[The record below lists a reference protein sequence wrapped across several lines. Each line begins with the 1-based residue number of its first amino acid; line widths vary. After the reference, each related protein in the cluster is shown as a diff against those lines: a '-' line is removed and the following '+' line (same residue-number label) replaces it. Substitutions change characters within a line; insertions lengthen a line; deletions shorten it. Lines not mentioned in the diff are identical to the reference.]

1 MLTRRKLI
9 MGAVA
14 TALAGLGATPA
25 LARDERLLADIRYG
39 VSDALVRDY
48 IRDRYEDGRWDG
60 HYWYYGGHRYT
71 PHEYGRYWA
80 EEYHRHPPK
89 KPKKRK
95 KPHPHHRDWD
105 DDDDD
110 DDRRRRRPVLPAEE
124 VLLRRGPEVR
134 RLHRA
139 PRPVLPITL
148 ISESLSPT
156 QMPTKCRRSS
166 PTEDRRSFYCDGCT
180 VMYFCFELFGLSG
193 AVIRS

>member
-14 TALAGLGATPA
+14 TALVGLGATPA
-25 LARDERLLADIRYG
+25 LARDERLLADILYG

-71 PHEYGRYWA
+71 PHEYGHYWA
-80 EEYHRHPPK
+80 EEYHRQPPK

-95 KPHPHHRDWD
+95 KPHPHPRDWD

-110 DDRRRRRPVLPAEE
+110 DDDRRRPH
-124 VLLRRGPEVR
+124 
-134 RLHRA
+134 HR
-139 PRPVLPITL
+139 PPP
-148 ISESLSPT
+148 P
-156 QMPTKCRRSS
+156 P
-166 PTEDRRSFYCDGCT
+166 PPHWG
-180 VMYFCFELFGLSG
+180 
-193 AVIRS
+193 

>member
-14 TALAGLGATPA
+14 TALVGLGATPA
-25 LARDERLLADIRYG
+25 LARDERLLADILYG

-80 EEYHRHPPK
+80 EEYHRQPPK

-95 KPHPHHRDWD
+95 KPHPHPRDWD

-110 DDRRRRRPVLPAEE
+110 DDDRRRPHHRPPPPPPPHLGMTGAEGPDPGGRGLPETSRRQR
-124 VLLRRGPEVR
+124 LRRGVR
-134 RLHRA
+134 CLSLGRL
-139 PRPVLPITL
+139 
-148 ISESLSPT
+148 
-156 QMPTKCRRSS
+156 
-166 PTEDRRSFYCDGCT
+166 
-180 VMYFCFELFGLSG
+180 
-193 AVIRS
+193 

>member
-14 TALAGLGATPA
+14 TALVGLGATPA
-25 LARDERLLADIRYG
+25 LARDERLLADILYG

-80 EEYHRHPPK
+80 EEYHRQPPK

-95 KPHPHHRDWD
+95 KPHPHPRDWD

-110 DDRRRRRPVLPAEE
+110 DDDRRRPHHRPPPPPCPPGRRSLKRPMRKRMTRSLAKIRTTKRN
-124 VLLRRGPEVR
+124 LRRGPSM
-134 RLHRA
+134 
-139 PRPVLPITL
+139 TTT
-148 ISESLSPT
+148 PT
-156 QMPTKCRRSS
+156 RTA
-166 PTEDRRSFYCDGCT
+166 T
-180 VMYFCFELFGLSG
+180 
-193 AVIRS
+193 

>member
-1 MLTRRKLI
+1 MISEPRDSTEPPGFLNRTDFRAGRSPR
-9 MGAVA
+9 
-14 TALAGLGATPA
+14 AGLGATPA
-25 LARDERLLADIRYG
+25 LARDERLLADILYG

-110 DDRRRRRPVLPAEE
+110 DDFDDFSA
-124 VLLRRGPEVR
+124 
-134 RLHRA
+134 
-139 PRPVLPITL
+139 
-148 ISESLSPT
+148 
-156 QMPTKCRRSS
+156 
-166 PTEDRRSFYCDGCT
+166 Y
-180 VMYFCFELFGLSG
+180 
-193 AVIRS
+193 

>member
-14 TALAGLGATPA
+14 TALVGLGATPA
-25 LARDERLLADIRYG
+25 LARDERLLVDILYG

-80 EEYHRHPPK
+80 EEYHRQPPK

-95 KPHPHHRDWD
+95 KPHPHPRDWD

-110 DDRRRRRPVLPAEE
+110 DDDRRRPRLHLTGDDGSRGARSWRTGPSGDFKKAATPTRSALPFSWPPVKRE
-124 VLLRRGPEVR
+124 LRYGVR
-134 RLHRA
+134 RARA
-139 PRPVLPITL
+139 CGSRT
-148 ISESLSPT
+148 
-156 QMPTKCRRSS
+156 
-166 PTEDRRSFYCDGCT
+166 
-180 VMYFCFELFGLSG
+180 
-193 AVIRS
+193 

>member
-25 LARDERLLADIRYG
+25 LARDERLLADILYG

-71 PHEYGRYWA
+71 LHEYGRYWA

-95 KPHPHHRDWD
+95 KPHPHEEEPLHD
-105 DDDDD
+105 DDADEDRD
-110 DDRRRRRPVLPAEE
+110 VNDGLDSREDERTDDRGDDRSD
-124 VLLRRGPEVR
+124 
-134 RLHRA
+134 RA
-139 PRPVLPITL
+139 
-148 ISESLSPT
+148 
-156 QMPTKCRRSS
+156 
-166 PTEDRRSFYCDGCT
+166 
-180 VMYFCFELFGLSG
+180 G
-193 AVIRS
+193 AWH

>member
-14 TALAGLGATPA
+14 TALVGLGATPA
-25 LARDERLLADIRYG
+25 LARDERLLADILYG

-80 EEYHRHPPK
+80 EEYHRQPPK

-95 KPHPHHRDWD
+95 KPHPHPRDWD
-105 DDDDD
+105 DDGSRGARSWRTGPSGDFKKAATPT
-110 DDRRRRRPVLPAEE
+110 RSALPFSWPPVKRE
-124 VLLRRGPEVR
+124 LRYGVR
-134 RLHRA
+134 RARA
-139 PRPVLPITL
+139 CGSRT
-148 ISESLSPT
+148 
-156 QMPTKCRRSS
+156 
-166 PTEDRRSFYCDGCT
+166 
-180 VMYFCFELFGLSG
+180 
-193 AVIRS
+193 

>member
-25 LARDERLLADIRYG
+25 LARDERLLADILYG

-95 KPHPHHRDWD
+95 KPHPHPRDWD

-110 DDRRRRRPVLPAEE
+110 DD
-124 VLLRRGPEVR
+124 
-134 RLHRA
+134 
-139 PRPVLPITL
+139 
-148 ISESLSPT
+148 
-156 QMPTKCRRSS
+156 
-166 PTEDRRSFYCDGCT
+166 DD
-180 VMYFCFELFGLSG
+180 
-193 AVIRS
+193 

>member
-14 TALAGLGATPA
+14 TALVGLGATPA
-25 LARDERLLADIRYG
+25 LARDERLLADILYG

-80 EEYHRHPPK
+80 EDYQRHPPK

-95 KPHPHHRDWD
+95 SRIRIPATGTMTTMMTTTVAAVARTTV
-105 DDDDD
+105 
-110 DDRRRRRPVLPAEE
+110 RRP
-124 VLLRRGPEVR
+124 
-134 RLHRA
+134 RLH
-139 PRPVLPITL
+139 LTGDD
-148 ISESLSPT
+148 ESRGT
-156 QMPTKCRRSS
+156 RS
-166 PTEDRRSFYCDGCT
+166 
-180 VMYFCFELFGLSG
+180 
-193 AVIRS
+193 

>member
-25 LARDERLLADIRYG
+25 LARDERLLADILYG

-80 EEYHRHPPK
+80 EEDQRHPPK

-95 KPHPHHRDWD
+95 KPHPHPRDWDDD

-110 DDRRRRRPVLPAEE
+110 DDRRRRRPH
-124 VLLRRGPEVR
+124 
-134 RLHRA
+134 HR
-139 PRPVLPITL
+139 PPP
-148 ISESLSPT
+148 P
-156 QMPTKCRRSS
+156 P
-166 PTEDRRSFYCDGCT
+166 PPHW
-180 VMYFCFELFGLSG
+180 
-193 AVIRS
+193 

>member
-14 TALAGLGATPA
+14 TALAGLEATPA
-25 LARDERLLADIRYG
+25 LARDERLLADILYG

-110 DDRRRRRPVLPAEE
+110 DDDDRRRRRPH
-124 VLLRRGPEVR
+124 
-134 RLHRA
+134 HR
-139 PRPVLPITL
+139 PPP
-148 ISESLSPT
+148 P
-156 QMPTKCRRSS
+156 P
-166 PTEDRRSFYCDGCT
+166 PPPHW
-180 VMYFCFELFGLSG
+180 
-193 AVIRS
+193 

>member
-14 TALAGLGATPA
+14 TALVGLGATPA
-25 LARDERLLADIRYG
+25 LARDERLLADILYG

-80 EEYHRHPPK
+80 EEYHRQPPK

-95 KPHPHHRDWD
+95 KPHHH
-105 DDDDD
+105 
-110 DDRRRRRPVLPAEE
+110 PGTPQSA
-124 VLLRRGPEVR
+124 LRRCLLHCGKPQGRTKR
-134 RLHRA
+134 RLPPSA
-139 PRPVLPITL
+139 TGAQAQPSDSQVYGAL
-148 ISESLSPT
+148 
-156 QMPTKCRRSS
+156 
-166 PTEDRRSFYCDGCT
+166 ED
-180 VMYFCFELFGLSG
+180 
-193 AVIRS
+193 A

>member
-14 TALAGLGATPA
+14 TALVGLGATPA
-25 LARDERLLADIRYG
+25 LA
-39 VSDALVRDY
+39 RDY

-80 EEYHRHPPK
+80 EEYHRQPPK

-95 KPHPHHRDWD
+95 KPHPHPRDWD

-110 DDRRRRRPVLPAEE
+110 DD
-124 VLLRRGPEVR
+124 
-134 RLHRA
+134 
-139 PRPVLPITL
+139 
-148 ISESLSPT
+148 
-156 QMPTKCRRSS
+156 
-166 PTEDRRSFYCDGCT
+166 DRRCPHHRPPPPPPPHWG
-180 VMYFCFELFGLSG
+180 
-193 AVIRS
+193 